1 VLTTPY
7 GGDADFDG
15 AQPFR
20 VVRTDA
26 PILLPTPGLARR
38 VRALAADVG
47 AGLVVLD
54 PAIPA
59 GLLGPRLGLP
69 YAVVVHG
76 AEVSVPG
83 RLPGSRAALASV
95 LGGARLVVA
104 AGQFVAAEAE
114 RAAGRALPSVV
125 VPPGV
130 DVDRFR
136 PLGPEERRAARA
148 AFGLPPG
155 PLVVAVSRLVPRKGM
170 DVLVAAAS
178 LLAPELPGLTV
189 AVAGSGRDRD
199 RLTRLI
205 GGTGAPVRLLGRLP
219 DDQLPRLLGCADVF
233 AMPCRNRWG
242 GLEQEG
248 FGIVFL
254 EAAACGVAGVAG
266 ASGGSHEAV
275 AHGET
280 GFVVRHPSD
289 PYAVAAALARL
300 LDDPEL
306 CRAMGAAG
314 GGGGVRRAEEHF
326 AYERL
331 ACDLAAHLAG

>member
-1 VLTTPY
+1 MLTTPY

-54 PAIPA
+54 PALPA

-83 RLPGSRAALASV
+83 RLPGGRAALASV

-199 RLTRLI
+199 RLARLI

-254 EAAACGVAGVAG
+254 EAAACGVPQVAG
-266 ASGGSHEAV
+266 ASGGAAEAV
-275 AHGET
+275 ASGRTGE
-280 GFVVRHPSD
+280 VVSRPSD
-289 PYAVAAALARL
+289 PEAVASALRRVLADETR
-300 LDDPEL
+300 
-306 CRAMGAAG
+306 RGAMGAESR
-314 GGGGVRRAEEHF
+314 RRAEAEF
-326 AYERL
+326 SYDL
-331 ACDLAAHLAG
+331 LAARLNAALEAHE

>member
-254 EAAACGVAGVAG
+254 EAAACGVPQVAG
-266 ASGGSHEAV
+266 ASGGAAEAV
-275 AHGET
+275 ASGRTGE
-280 GFVVRHPSD
+280 VVSRPSD
-289 PYAVAAALARL
+289 PEAVASALRRVLADEARRGAMGAESRRRAESEFSYDLLAARLSAALA
-300 LDDPEL
+300 
-306 CRAMGAAG
+306 
-314 GGGGVRRAEEHF
+314 
-326 AYERL
+326 
-331 ACDLAAHLAG
+331 AHE